1 MKKNIIRRRVLIG
14 VVLVLLVAGVFI
26 WRYLTPYKPEA
37 RAETALIS
45 AGGVTVEQND
55 NWISFDPSVVLG
67 TAVIF
72 IREHWSRR
80 KHMRRWPVKLPQPV
94 TRSTL
99 PECRL
104 IWL

>member
-45 AGGVTVEQND
+45 AGESLLKRMTTG
-55 NWISFDPSVVLG
+55 S
-67 TAVIF
+67 
-72 IREHWSRR
+72 
-80 KHMRRWPVKLPQPV
+80 
-94 TRSTL
+94 RST
-99 PECRL
+99 PQWC
-104 IWL
+104 